1 VFLLE
6 RYLHPHGYMTLFA
19 AEPTAD
25 NEHFMS
31 PVIHAVYRWCLM
43 AWGKLN
49 FIEKKSWK
57 KFLDLSGNL
66 FMSLDRVTCH

>member
-1 VFLLE
+1 MLK
-6 RYLHPHGYMTLFA
+6 RYLHPRGYMTPCA

-25 NEHFMS
+25 NEHFMP
-31 PVIHAVYRWCLM
+31 PVIHAVYRSCLM

-57 KFLDLSGNL
+57 KFLDLSANL
-66 FMSLDRVTCH
+66 FMSLGRVTCH